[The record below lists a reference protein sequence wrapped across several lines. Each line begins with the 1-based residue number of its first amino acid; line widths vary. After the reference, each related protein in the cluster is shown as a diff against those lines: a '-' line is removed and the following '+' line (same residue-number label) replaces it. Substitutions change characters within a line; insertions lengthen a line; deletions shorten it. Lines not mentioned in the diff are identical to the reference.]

1 MDVCNAAYFIE
12 SFEKSIRIFDSSCC
26 SPSITFYHSRKFW
39 ADKTTISR
47 SSLAEINRGLML
59 NAVKSSKNKIAIISG
74 FESFSFSLATLSL
87 ADCNVIMLDEISDK
101 DIERRAWISVLRSLL
116 SSIDNSSAEDFRR
129 ALNQCTPKPI
139 LNMIFDTNKLSQR
152 QLAGIIHSSRS
163 TLAQQNAKAS
173 AQLTTPSKELSIFE
187 QLLRERKQDV

>member
-1 MDVCNAAYFIE
+1 MFAMPHILSNRSKNRLEFSIHPAALPAF
-12 SFEKSIRIFDSSCC
+12 
-26 SPSITFYHSRKFW
+26 TFYHSRKFW

-47 SSLAEINRGLML
+47 SSLADINRGLML